1 VKPVINGN
9 NTDKNKTVPVSIE
22 KLFSLIPAKLPK
34 KVKEI
39 SKYFK
44 NLKIVPVNKSL
55 TKSYTQA
62 LKPVNYIEEVIRIR
76 NTFLSF
82 RVSKINQV

>member
-1 VKPVINGN
+1 MKPVINGN

-22 KLFSLIPAKLPK
+22 KLSPLIPTKLPK
-34 KVKEI
+34 KVKE
-39 SKYFK
+39 YFK
-44 NLKIVPVNKSL
+44 NLKVAPVNKSL

>member
-1 VKPVINGN
+1 MKPVINGN

-22 KLFSLIPAKLPK
+22 KLSPLIPTKLPK
-34 KVKEI
+34 TVKE
-39 SKYFK
+39 YFK
-44 NLKIVPVNKSL
+44 NLKVAPVNKSL

>member
-22 KLFSLIPAKLPK
+22 KLSPLISAKWPK
-34 KVKEI
+34 KI

-44 NLKIVPVNKSL
+44 NLKVAPVNKSL

-62 LKPVNYIEEVIRIR
+62 LKPVNYTEEVIRIK
-76 NTFLSF
+76 NTFLSL

>member
-22 KLFSLIPAKLPK
+22 KLSPLISAKWPK
-34 KVKEI
+34 EVKKI

-44 NLKIVPVNKSL
+44 NLKVAPVNKSL

-62 LKPVNYIEEVIRIR
+62 LKPVNYTEEVIRIK
-76 NTFLSF
+76 NTFLSL